1 MGEQVG
7 RERVARRLRSW
18 RWVLGI
24 GLLGVVLLSLA
35 ALWTFRDELRSPV
48 ALYREARRAGP
59 KRAAA
64 LYGRLAE
71 KLPEV
76 EEYAQLWA
84 AERAMPDLAA
94 VRTLQAVVAYRP
106 ESPAAYEAHIAMAR
120 HYARAE
126 AAAAEDE
133 YRAALALYDTVA
145 LRQELAHYLEE
156 RGDNEQAYAEYRQ
169 LLKEQADAFAGM
181 RRTGQEPLA
190 VAQDLNAAT
199 YHSDALETLRGIDDP
214 EALSLRAQALA
225 GLRRDEEA
233 EAVYRAWL
241 EKTPDN
247 ATAQYG
253 LARVLA
259 RLGRTGEALSIY
271 ETVETPDS
279 ELARAELL
287 EKQHPEQALALYL
300 DSPYP
305 VAWWSATTML
315 EAQGRLTETLP
326 IYARLA
332 KSGTYFAD
340 DAAYRL
346 HVLAQRVGDQD
357 AQAEAQAL
365 LDGFGLNW
373 LALRASEGEVSLRTS
388 PPLAAAGGEIL
399 DKQNA
404 LESIGREDLAHLE
417 LVFAAQS
424 PHGAETELAVT
435 QELALEGYVSEAQ
448 AAAEAYINA
457 HGRAALA
464 FWQLSYPRP
473 YSVTV
478 QAAAT
483 EYGVDPLLIWA
494 VMREESRY
502 DPEADSYVGARGL
515 MQVMPST
522 QEWIAE
528 QLGEE
533 IAPGDAY
540 DPQTNIRMGAWFLRF
555 LSDHFQGDLD
565 LVIAAYNGGAGSV
578 DSWLADP
585 LVSNRDDLLRWIGFG
600 ETREYLARVSLSYR
614 VYRELYAQDSDVGA
628 Q

>member
-1 MGEQVG
+1 
-7 RERVARRLRSW
+7 
-18 RWVLGI
+18 
-24 GLLGVVLLSLA
+24 
-35 ALWTFRDELRSPV
+35 
-48 ALYREARRAGP
+48 
-59 KRAAA
+59 
-64 LYGRLAE
+64 
-71 KLPEV
+71 
-76 EEYAQLWA
+76 
-84 AERAMPDLAA
+84 
-94 VRTLQAVVAYRP
+94 
-106 ESPAAYEAHIAMAR
+106 
-120 HYARAE
+120 
-126 AAAAEDE
+126 
-133 YRAALALYDTVA
+133 
-145 LRQELAHYLEE
+145 
-156 RGDNEQAYAEYRQ
+156 
-169 LLKEQADAFAGM
+169 
-181 RRTGQEPLA
+181 
-190 VAQDLNAAT
+190 
-199 YHSDALETLRGIDDP
+199 
-214 EALSLRAQALA
+214 
-225 GLRRDEEA
+225 
-233 EAVYRAWL
+233 
-241 EKTPDN
+241 
-247 ATAQYG
+247 
-253 LARVLA
+253 
-259 RLGRTGEALSIY
+259 
-271 ETVETPDS
+271 
-279 ELARAELL
+279 
-287 EKQHPEQALALYL
+287 
-300 DSPYP
+300 
-305 VAWWSATTML
+305 
-315 EAQGRLTETLP
+315 
-326 IYARLA
+326 
-332 KSGTYFAD
+332 
-340 DAAYRL
+340 
-346 HVLAQRVGDQD
+346 
-357 AQAEAQAL
+357 
-365 LDGFGLNW
+365 
-373 LALRASEGEVSLRTS
+373 
-388 PPLAAAGGEIL
+388 
-399 DKQNA
+399 
-404 LESIGREDLAHLE
+404 
-417 LVFAAQS
+417 
-424 PHGAETELAVT
+424 VT